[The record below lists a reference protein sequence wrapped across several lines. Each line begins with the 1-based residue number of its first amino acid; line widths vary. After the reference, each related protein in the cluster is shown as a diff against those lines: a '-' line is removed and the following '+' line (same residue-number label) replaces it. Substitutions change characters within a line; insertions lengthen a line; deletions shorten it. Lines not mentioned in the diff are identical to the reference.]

1 MQSVITI
8 LSFSAWHCGLS
19 LYLFCLHVKH
29 DLAEAGHNEG
39 SVWALHCLAATL
51 TSLPHTSC
59 SYFGLAGHSA
69 VELWDR
75 DMAACQ
81 REGDRTGE
89 SEFTGAPWGIL
100 LLRVEF
106 NRSGWTVNSRCSLCV
121 LYFLSGSDCIVSF
134 GSGRVWK
141 LLDAFVFVEAKIW

>member
-1 MQSVITI
+1 MQSVIRI
-8 LSFSAWHCGLS
+8 FSFSALS
-19 LYLFCLHVKH
+19 LYLFCLLMKR

-75 DMAACQ
+75 DMAAFQ
-81 REGDRTGE
+81 REGDWAGE
-89 SEFTGAPWGIL
+89 SEFTGAPGGIL
-100 LLRVEF
+100 VLGVEF
-106 NRSGWTVNSRCSLCV
+106 SQSGWTVILRCALYV
-121 LYFLSGSDCIVSF
+121 LHFLSGSDCIVSF
-134 GSGRVWK
+134 GSGRV
-141 LLDAFVFVEAKIW
+141 